1 MELLPG
7 SAARKA
13 NTFQICARY
22 GSPGC
27 QLVTAAKH
35 CLWMPGRLPIS
46 CTADHSTASGVLML
60 VVTGTVLP
68 DATWPKTLSK
78 RLADDALGSAVRKH
92 FQTGVI
98 FLIDVTKGNDVAQ
111 TLVVFT

>member
-1 MELLPG
+1 
-7 SAARKA
+7 
-13 NTFQICARY
+13 
-22 GSPGC
+22 
-27 QLVTAAKH
+27 
-35 CLWMPGRLPIS
+35 
-46 CTADHSTASGVLML
+46 ML

-78 RLADDALGSAVRKH
+78 RLADDALGSAARKH

-98 FLIDVTKGNDVAQ
+98 FLIAITKGNDVTQ